1 MNASTHP
8 NFLRPL
14 SRQSARCLRHVAFA
28 MVMALLAGPSVVA
41 AQETNLLSQTN
52 DVMQADDAGTDAAQ
66 SGDSLPEDQAS
77 STNSVSE
84 TNQTTQTTALGPDG
98 RARRQRRKAAQ
109 SHPRDTA
116 SSRAPKPGA
125 GDTNSTSSP
134 LAYSAFRLVADRNIF
149 DPNRAP
155 RTTRP
160 GAQPAKATDSFTLV
174 GTLSYEKGE
183 FAFFDGTSSDYK
195 KAVKTNDVIA
205 GYKIAAISNDSVKLE
220 QNTNVVELAVGTQMR
235 RREDGSWTHVA
246 AAESYQPA
254 SSGPTASSSA
264 PSAADNDVLMKLK
277 LRREKE

>member
-1 MNASTHP
+1 MNAFSQP
-8 NFLRPL
+8 NFLRPV
-14 SRQSARCLRHVAFA
+14 SRQAAKSCRRVAFA
-28 MVMALLAGPSVVA
+28 AVLALLAGRFLAA
-41 AQETNLLSQTN
+41 AQETSLLPQTN
-52 DVMQADDAGTDAAQ
+52 EVMQADDAGADAAQ
-66 SGDSLPEDQAS
+66 NGDSLPEDQAS
-77 STNSVSE
+77 STNSISD
-84 TNQTTQTTALGPDG
+84 TNQTTHAMALGPDG
-98 RARRQRRKAAQ
+98 RARRQRRRAAQ

-116 SSRAPKPGA
+116 SSRPKPNG
-125 GDTNSTSSP
+125 GDTNSASSP
-134 LAYSAFRLVADRNIF
+134 LAYSAFRLVAERNIF

-155 RTTRP
+155 HSSRP
-160 GAQPAKATDSFTLV
+160 TAQPAKATDSFTLV

-220 QNTNVVELAVGTQMR
+220 QNTNIVELAVGTQMR

-246 AAESYQPA
+246 AAETYQPA
-254 SSGPTASSSA
+254 SSGATAPSST